1 MRITIGIFILLF
13 SVVGAQAQKL
23 QMFDLMEIMDLP
35 QDKIDT
41 LMRKKSYLLRQAE
54 NDSASRTHYYT
65 SLERNEK
72 EPTWVRSF
80 SIVEVET
87 ARYKGRMFTYRT
99 FSKQEYNEQ
108 LVWLLQH
115 NFKSVSKYNFSGEQH
130 TQYSDGRLRI
140 LVKVKTFPLSGN
152 KVRRSYELEYGK

>member
-1 MRITIGIFILLF
+1 MQGMVL
-13 SVVGAQAQKL
+13 AQKL
-23 QMFDLMEIMDLP
+23 QMSDLMDVLDLP

-41 LMRKKSYLLRQAE
+41 LLRKKSYLLRQAE
-54 NDSASRTHYYT
+54 NDSSSRLRYYT

-80 SIVEVET
+80 SVMEVET
-87 ARYKGRMFTYRT
+87 ARFKGRMFTYRT

-115 NFKSVSKYNFSGEQH
+115 NFKSVDRYNFSGEQH
-130 TQYSDGRLRI
+130 TQYSDGNLRI
-140 LVKVKTFPLSGN
+140 LVKVKTYPLSGN